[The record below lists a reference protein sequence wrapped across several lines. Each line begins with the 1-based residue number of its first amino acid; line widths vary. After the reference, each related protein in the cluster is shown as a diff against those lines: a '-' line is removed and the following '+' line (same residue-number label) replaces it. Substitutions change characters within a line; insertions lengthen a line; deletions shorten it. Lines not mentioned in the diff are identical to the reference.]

1 MPTRGRKPKT
11 RAQKERAGNP
21 GNRPLND
28 REPEYELKAP
38 RCPSHLPAEAKAE
51 WKRRV
56 PELAKAAAISP
67 CHIAVLCAYC
77 EAWARYVK
85 ASKHVQEF
93 GEVIM
98 SPKTKTIYAS
108 PYLHI
113 LTAAEKQMV
122 AYATELGI
130 TPSSQTRIVSGKLRG
145 GSGKSGKEKFFKPRI
160 AKMG

>member
-1 MPTRGRKPKT
+1 MATRGRKPKT

-21 GNRPLND
+21 GKRPLND
-28 REPEYELKAP
+28 REPEYEAKAP
-38 RCPSHLPAEAKAE
+38 RCPAHLPAEAKRE

-56 PELAKAAAISP
+56 AELHEAGAVSP

-85 ASKHVQEF
+85 ASKNVQEF
-93 GEVIM
+93 GEVIV

-122 AYATELGI
+122 AYAAELGI
-130 TPSSQTRIVSGKLRG
+130 TPSSQSRIIGGKVRG
-145 GSGKSGKEKFFKPRI
+145 DKASGKSKFFNPRI
-160 AKMG
+160 AKTG